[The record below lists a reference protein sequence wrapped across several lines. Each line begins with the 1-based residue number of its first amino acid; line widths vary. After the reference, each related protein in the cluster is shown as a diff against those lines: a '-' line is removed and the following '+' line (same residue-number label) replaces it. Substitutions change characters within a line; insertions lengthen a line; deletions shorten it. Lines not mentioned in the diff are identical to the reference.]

1 MSRKSFFEQ
10 QSAARRSTRTLVGM
24 FLLAVVAVLVAVNLV
39 VLVGLGVVDA
49 SPEGRAVSDLGG
61 PIFFTSLIVLA
72 IIGGLVLLVWS
83 AERFVDG
90 AAASSRRLGVSPLLI
105 GMLVLGFGTSAP
117 ELMVSALAAGQGNPG
132 LALGNAYGS
141 NIANI
146 GLILGLVALIS
157 PLSVHSGVIRRELPL
172 LGGMTLLSA
181 LLMWGGM
188 IGRMEGSLLLV
199 LLAAF
204 ILLSILQARR
214 AAPDA
219 LAVETEESLAVHPM
233 SLRAGLVWTLVG
245 LLLLIVSSRILVWG
259 AVAIAQGFGVSDL
272 IIGLTVVAVGTS
284 LPELASSVSALRRGE
299 HDLVLGNVVGS
310 NLFNTLG
317 VVGLAA
323 VIRPI
328 EVGSEVLLRDWSLMA
343 VMTALMVVFAMGW
356 RGRPG
361 RINRL
366 EGAVLLSLFLGYMLF
381 MIRLVVLS
389 GGA

>member
-1 MSRKSFFEQ
+1 M
-10 QSAARRSTRTLVGM
+10 LLPV
-24 FLLAVVAVLVAVNLV
+24 LAV
-39 VLVGLGVVDA
+39 
-49 SPEGRAVSDLGG
+49 
-61 PIFFTSLIVLA
+61 
-72 IIGGLVLLVWS
+72 IGGLVLLVWS
-83 AERFVDG
+83 AERFVEG
-90 AAASSRRLGVSPLLI
+90 AAATSRRLGVSPLLI

-146 GLILGLVALIS
+146 GLILGLVALAS

-172 LGGMTLLSA
+172 LGGVTLLSA
-181 LLMWGGM
+181 ILMWGGV
-188 IGRMEGSLLLV
+188 IGRMEGSLLLA

-204 ILLSILQARR
+204 ILFSILQARQ
-214 AAPDA
+214 AGPDA
-219 LAVETEESLAVHPM
+219 LAAETEESLAIKPM
-233 SLRAGLVWTLVG
+233 SLKAGLVWTLVG
-245 LLLLIVSSRILVWG
+245 LLLLILSSRILVWG

-284 LPELASSVSALRRGE
+284 LPELAASVSALRRGE

-343 VMTALMVVFAMGW
+343 VMTALLVIFAMGW

-366 EGAVLLSLFLGYMLF
+366 EGAVLLILFLGYMLF
-381 MIRLVVLS
+381 MIRLVVL
-389 GGA
+389 GVA

>member
-1 MSRKSFFEQ
+1 MLLP
-10 QSAARRSTRTLVGM
+10 A
-24 FLLAVVAVLVAVNLV
+24 LAV
-39 VLVGLGVVDA
+39 
-49 SPEGRAVSDLGG
+49 
-61 PIFFTSLIVLA
+61 
-72 IIGGLVLLVWS
+72 IGGLVLLVWS
-83 AERFVDG
+83 AERFVEG
-90 AAASSRRLGVSPLLI
+90 AAATSRRLGVSPLLI

-146 GLILGLVALIS
+146 GLILGLVALAS

-172 LGGMTLLSA
+172 LGGVTLLSA
-181 LLMWGGM
+181 LLMWGGV
-188 IGRMEGSLLLV
+188 IGRMEGSLLLA

-204 ILLSILQARR
+204 ILFSILQARR
-214 AAPDA
+214 AGPDA
-219 LAVETEESLAVHPM
+219 LAAETEESLAVKPM
-233 SLRAGLVWTLVG
+233 SLKAGLVWTLVG

-284 LPELASSVSALRRGE
+284 LPELAASVSALRRGE

-366 EGAVLLSLFLGYMLF
+366 EGAVLLTLFLGYMLF
-381 MIRLVVLS
+381 MVRLVVLS
-389 GGA
+389 GSA

>member
-1 MSRKSFFEQ
+1 MLLP
-10 QSAARRSTRTLVGM
+10 A
-24 FLLAVVAVLVAVNLV
+24 LAV
-39 VLVGLGVVDA
+39 
-49 SPEGRAVSDLGG
+49 
-61 PIFFTSLIVLA
+61 
-72 IIGGLVLLVWS
+72 IGGLVLLVWS
-83 AERFVDG
+83 AERFVEG
-90 AAASSRRLGVSPLLI
+90 AAATSRRLGVSPLLI

-146 GLILGLVALIS
+146 GLILGLVALAS

-172 LGGMTLLSA
+172 LGGVTLLSA
-181 LLMWGGM
+181 LLMWGGV
-188 IGRMEGSLLLV
+188 IGRMEGSLLLA

-204 ILLSILQARR
+204 ILFSILQARQ
-214 AAPDA
+214 AGPDA
-219 LAVETEESLAVHPM
+219 LAAETEESLAVKPM
-233 SLRAGLVWTLVG
+233 SLKAGLVWTLVG

-284 LPELASSVSALRRGE
+284 LPELAASVSALRRGE

-366 EGAVLLSLFLGYMLF
+366 EGAVLLTLFLGYMLF
-381 MIRLVVLS
+381 MVRLVVLS

>member
-1 MSRKSFFEQ
+1 M
-10 QSAARRSTRTLVGM
+10 L
-24 FLLAVVAVLVAVNLV
+24 LPILAV
-39 VLVGLGVVDA
+39 
-49 SPEGRAVSDLGG
+49 
-61 PIFFTSLIVLA
+61 
-72 IIGGLVLLVWS
+72 IGGLVLLVWS

-90 AAASSRRLGVSPLLI
+90 AAASSRQLGVSPLLI

-146 GLILGLVALIS
+146 GLILGLVALAS
-157 PLSVHSGVIRRELPL
+157 PLTVHSGVIRRELPL
-172 LGGMTLLSA
+172 LGGVTLLSA
-181 LLMWGGM
+181 LLMWGGV

-204 ILLSILQARR
+204 ILLSIFQARR
-214 AAPDA
+214 AGPDP
-219 LAVETEESLAVHPM
+219 LAVETEESLVVKRM
-233 SLRAGLVWTLVG
+233 SLRVGVAWTLVG

-284 LPELASSVSALRRGE
+284 LPELAASVSALRRGE

-323 VIRPI
+323 VIMPL

-343 VMTALMVVFAMGW
+343 VMTTLLVVFAMGW

-361 RINRL
+361 RINRI
-366 EGAVLLSLFLGYMLF
+366 EGAVLLALFLGYMLF

>member
-1 MSRKSFFEQ
+1 M
-10 QSAARRSTRTLVGM
+10 LLPV
-24 FLLAVVAVLVAVNLV
+24 LAV
-39 VLVGLGVVDA
+39 
-49 SPEGRAVSDLGG
+49 
-61 PIFFTSLIVLA
+61 
-72 IIGGLVLLVWS
+72 IGGLVLLVWS

-90 AAASSRRLGVSPLLI
+90 AAATSRRLGVSPLLI

-146 GLILGLVALIS
+146 GLILGLVALFS

-172 LGGMTLLSA
+172 LGGATLLSA

-204 ILLSILQARR
+204 ILLSIVQARR
-214 AAPDA
+214 GGADA
-219 LAVETEESLAVHPM
+219 LAVEAEESLAVHPM

-328 EVGSEVLLRDWSLMA
+328 EVSSDVLLRDWSLMA
-343 VMTALMVVFAMGW
+343 VMTALMVVFALGW
-356 RGRPG
+356 RGRQG

-366 EGAVLLSLFLGYMLF
+366 EGGLLLAMYLSYLGWMIHLVL
-381 MIRLVVLS
+381 R
-389 GGA
+389 GGS

>member
-1 MSRKSFFEQ
+1 M
-10 QSAARRSTRTLVGM
+10 LLPV
-24 FLLAVVAVLVAVNLV
+24 LAV
-39 VLVGLGVVDA
+39 
-49 SPEGRAVSDLGG
+49 
-61 PIFFTSLIVLA
+61 
-72 IIGGLVLLVWS
+72 IGGLVLLVWS
-83 AERFVDG
+83 AERFVEG
-90 AAASSRRLGVSPLLI
+90 AAATSRRLGVSPLLI

-146 GLILGLVALIS
+146 GLILGLVALAS

-172 LGGMTLLSA
+172 LGGVTLLSA
-181 LLMWGGM
+181 LLMWGGV
-188 IGRMEGSLLLV
+188 IGRMEGSLLLA

-204 ILLSILQARR
+204 ILFSILQARQ
-214 AAPDA
+214 AGPDA
-219 LAVETEESLAVHPM
+219 LAAETEESLAVKPM
-233 SLRAGLVWTLVG
+233 SLKAGLVWTLVG
-245 LLLLIVSSRILVWG
+245 LLLLILSSRILVWG

-284 LPELASSVSALRRGE
+284 LPELAASVSALRRGE

-343 VMTALMVVFAMGW
+343 VMTALLVIFAMGW

-366 EGAVLLSLFLGYMLF
+366 EGAVLLILFLGYMLF
-381 MIRLVVLS
+381 MIRLVVL
-389 GGA
+389 GVA